1 MKRLNLLLIAIGIF
15 NFHYSFGQEFSFNQ
29 GGATHKDYYDVIPY
43 ETNNDKIFI
52 NVEINGKKRK
62 FLFDTGSTT
71 LISESLFR
79 EINPALMNKQVVVDM
94 FKNKDTLKIVSLND
108 LKLGSIIFNDIP
120 ASVIQS
126 SPDWFKC
133 LNVEGI
139 IGSNML
145 RNSIVQ
151 ISSKNHTVTITDN
164 QKKLPLSKDNISKL
178 KLIKSSY
185 PFIQISINK
194 IPLEVIF
201 DTGNGAFFSLS
212 NGMMNN
218 IIKGEKN
225 KPFETISTGFG
236 ANSFGLFGAENNTEM
251 FRLRIPLLQINKGKF
266 ENTIVETSSI
276 VQSSIGSELLKYGTV
291 TLDYLNKNFYF
302 EPFESEINLEEKK
315 WPVSPTVFN
324 RQITVGVVWGELKG
338 QINLGDKII
347 AIDSTNYEN
356 WDICNLL
363 GLKLKDK
370 DKATLTLKDNR
381 GIIKQIEIHKE

>member
-1 MKRLNLLLIAIGIF
+1 MKRFSLLFLAVGIF

-29 GGATHKDYYDVIPY
+29 GAAIHKDYYDVITY
-43 ETNNDKIFI
+43 VTDNDKIFI

-71 LISESLFR
+71 LICESLFR
-79 EINPALMNKQVVVDM
+79 EINPKLIHTELAIDM
-94 FKNKDTLKIVSLND
+94 YKNKDSLKVVSLSE
-108 LKLGSIIFNDIP
+108 LKLGSIVFNSIP
-120 ASVIQS
+120 ASVMQS
-126 SPDWFKC
+126 PPDWFKC

-151 ISSKNHTVTITDN
+151 ISSINHTITITDN
-164 QKKLPLSKDNISKL
+164 QKKLTLNKDNVSKL

-201 DTGNGAFFSLS
+201 DTGNGTFFSLS

-276 VQSSIGSELLKYGTV
+276 VQSSIGSKLINYGTV
-291 TLDYLNKNFYF
+291 TLDYLHKKFYF
-302 EPFESEINLEEKK
+302 EPFESVKNIEERK
-315 WPVSPTVFN
+315 WPISPTVIN
-324 RQITVGVVWGELKG
+324 GQLAVGVVWGDLKNE
-338 QINLGDKII
+338 INLGDKII
-347 AIDSTNYEN
+347 KVDSTNYEN
-356 WDICNLL
+356 WDICKVSL
-363 GLKLKDK
+363 GLKDK
-370 DKATLTLKDNR
+370 NKVTLTLEDRNGKL
-381 GIIKQIEIHKE
+381 KQVEIQKE

>member
-1 MKRLNLLLIAIGIF
+1 M
-15 NFHYSFGQEFSFNQ
+15 
-29 GGATHKDYYDVIPY
+29 
-43 ETNNDKIFI
+43 
-52 NVEINGKKRK
+52 
-62 FLFDTGSTT
+62 
-71 LISESLFR
+71 FR
-79 EINPALMNKQVVVDM
+79 EINPTLIYKQLVVDM
-94 FKNKDTLKIVSLND
+94 YNNKDTLKVVSLND
-108 LKLGSIIFNDIP
+108 LKLGSITFNDIP
-120 ASVIQS
+120 ATFMQS

-151 ISSKNHTVTITDN
+151 ISSVNHTIIITDN
-164 QKKLPLSKDNISKL
+164 KKKLNLSKDNVSKL
-178 KLIKSSY
+178 KLIKSIY

-201 DTGNGAFFSLS
+201 DTGNGTFFSLS

-276 VQSSIGSELLKYGTV
+276 VQSSVGSELLKYGTV

-302 EPFESEINLEEKK
+302 EPFESEINIEEKK
-315 WPVSPTVFN
+315 WPISPTVFN
-324 RQITVGVVWGELKG
+324 GQIVVGVIWGDLKSEV
-338 QINLGDKII
+338 NLGDRII
-347 AIDSTNYEN
+347 KIDSTNYEN
-356 WDICNLL
+356 WDICKLSF
-363 GLKLKDK
+363 GLKDK
-370 DKATLTLKDNR
+370 IKATLTLEDKN
-381 GIIKQIEIHKE
+381 GKQKQIEIQKK

>member
-1 MKRLNLLLIAIGIF
+1 MKRFNLLLLTIGIF

-29 GGATHKDYYDVIPY
+29 GGVSQKGYFEVIPY
-43 ETNNDKIFI
+43 ETDNNKIFI

-71 LISESLFR
+71 LICESLFR
-79 EINPALMNKQVVVDM
+79 EINPTLIHNQLVIDM
-94 FKNKDTLKIVSLND
+94 YKNKDTLKVVSLND
-108 LKLGSIIFNDIP
+108 LKLGGITFNDIP

-133 LNVEGI
+133 LNVEGV

-151 ISSKNHTVTITDN
+151 ISSVNHTVTVTDN
-164 QKKLPLSKDNISKL
+164 KKKLTLSKNDISKL
-178 KLIKSSY
+178 KLYKSSY
-185 PFIQISINK
+185 PFIQILINK
-194 IPLEVIF
+194 ISLEVIF
-201 DTGNGAFFSLS
+201 DTGNGALFSLS

-225 KPFETISTGFG
+225 KPFETVSTGFG

-276 VQSSIGSELLKYGTV
+276 VQSSVGSELLKYGTV

-302 EPFESEINLEEKK
+302 EPFESEINIEEKK
-315 WPVSPTVFN
+315 WPISPTVFN
-324 RQITVGVVWGELKG
+324 GQIVVGVIWGDLKSEV
-338 QINLGDKII
+338 NLGDRII
-347 AIDSTNYEN
+347 KIDSTNYEN
-356 WDICNLL
+356 WDICKLSL
-363 GLKLKDK
+363 GLKDK
-370 DKATLTLKDNR
+370 IKATLTLEDRNGKL
-381 GIIKQIEIHKE
+381 KQIEIQKK

>member
-1 MKRLNLLLIAIGIF
+1 MKKFNLLLLIVGIL

-29 GGATHKDYYDVIPY
+29 GGVSNKGYFETIPY

-71 LISESLFR
+71 LICESLFR
-79 EINPALMNKQVVVDM
+79 EINPALIYKQLVIDM
-94 FKNKDTLKIVSLND
+94 YKNKDTLKVVSLND
-108 LKLGSIIFNDIP
+108 LKLGSITFNDIP
-120 ASVIQS
+120 ATFMQS

-151 ISSKNHTVTITDN
+151 ISSVNHTIIITDN
-164 QKKLPLSKDNISKL
+164 KKKLNLSKDNVSKL
-178 KLIKSSY
+178 KLIKSIY

-201 DTGNGAFFSLS
+201 DTGNGTFFSLS

-276 VQSSIGSELLKYGTV
+276 VQSSVGSELLKYGTV

-302 EPFESEINLEEKK
+302 EPFESEINIEEKK
-315 WPVSPTVFN
+315 WPISPTVFN
-324 RQITVGVVWGELKG
+324 GQIVVGVIWGDLKSEV
-338 QINLGDKII
+338 NLGDRII
-347 AIDSTNYEN
+347 KIDSTNYEN
-356 WDICNLL
+356 WDICKLSF
-363 GLKLKDK
+363 GLKDK
-370 DKATLTLKDNR
+370 IKATLTLEDKN
-381 GIIKQIEIHKE
+381 GKQKQIEIQKK